1 MIVRWIIEE
10 GVTVATPEKCP
21 TAEMKNIVV
30 ATDGSEYS
38 ENAVRE
44 SIQWAKQFGATL
56 HAVCTS
62 QVSLGQLQYAA
73 EVVSEID
80 KAARQAC
87 DTAKA
92 SAQAAGVNCET
103 IVHEGEEPYI
113 HIVEAAEKL
122 HADAI
127 IVGRRGRRGLLKLL
141 MGSVTHLVIGH
152 APCNVFVVPRTG
164 RLKAQR
170 LLVATDGSPDSEH
183 AAMQAISLAK
193 LSKGSIVICSVV
205 HDVTTDKSA
214 VENVENIKRIA
225 SDEQVEAETV
235 VRQGAAYEEIISAA
249 QENNADLIVMGSH
262 GRTGLKK
269 ILMGSV
275 TERVIGMSD
284 RSLMIVR

>member
-1 MIVRWIIEE
+1 M
-10 GVTVATPEKCP
+10 TTTEKCP
-21 TAEMKNIVV
+21 AAEMKNIVV

-38 ENAVRE
+38 VNAVRE
-44 SIQWAKQFGATL
+44 AIQWAKQFSATL
-56 HAVCTS
+56 HAVCIS

-87 DTAKA
+87 ETAKT
-92 SAQAAGVNCET
+92 SAEAAGVNCET
-103 IVHEGEEPYI
+103 IVREGEEPYI

-127 IVGRRGRRGLLKLL
+127 IVGRRGRRGLMKLL

-164 RLKAQR
+164 KLKAQR
-170 LLVATDGSPDSEH
+170 LLVATDGSPDSEK
-183 AAMQAISLAK
+183 AALQAISLAK

-205 HDVTTDKSA
+205 HDVTTDESA
-214 VENVENIKRIA
+214 KNNVDKIKQIA
-225 SDEQVEAETV
+225 NYEQVEAEAL
-235 VRQGAAYEEIISAA
+235 VRQGSAYQEIISAA
-249 QENNADLIVMGSH
+249 QEYNADLIVMGTH
-262 GRTGLKK
+262 GHTGLKK
-269 ILMGSV
+269 LLMGSV

-284 RSLMIVR
+284 RSLMVVR